1 MSLLSITYHAN
12 MSTDTWILV
21 GLAARMA
28 TGIGLHTVSTYDN
41 IPTDV
46 AERRKRVFFS
56 IYMMDR

>member
-1 MSLLSITYHAN
+1 